1 MLKSSRDCCVN
12 RRTGMIKLRLQK
24 NPCLA
29 RAILEHCKR
38 IDIDGKGAVEY
49 LLHQHLS
56 SA

>member
-1 MLKSSRDCCVN
+1 
-12 RRTGMIKLRLQK
+12 MIKLRLQK